1 MIHYARCNVLINT
14 RFNAIENNR
23 KKQFFEIPDYQQL
36 LLVKLILDIFKLIL
50 KESNVIESLET
61 THEKLIKE
69 RSGYFIFKDNIKMG
83 SKRDNKTA
91 HAANA
96 YALKAYT
103 PHMPQRHLLLI
114 GLKSKYSS

>member
-69 RSGYFIFKDNIKMG
+69 RSKELKENLITLANPFIK
-83 SKRDNKTA
+83 NKA
-91 HAANA
+91 IEN
-96 YALKAYT
+96 
-103 PHMPQRHLLLI
+103 LLNETLTLI
-114 GLKSKYSS
+114 H